1 MAIAADLLQF
11 DALGPGK
18 PYRARTRAAINEV
31 SGKPVG
37 ELSLVPP
44 LFINRAITQLR
55 AAEPLPLDERLV
67 ALVEAGERFHHDTVD
82 GLDPAE
88 YAAVTSRVTGL
99 PIQAVRAASA
109 RLVESTAA
117 LPKAVTSARPRGATV
132 DWRDPAIREGSALW
146 SRCGEVFAVH
156 AAGNHPGVHAE
167 WLEAL
172 ALGYRVAVRPSRR
185 DPLTPHRLVACLRA
199 AGFADAHVVLL
210 PTEHHDA
217 DALLRAADLSMVY
230 GGEEVVSRYRR
241 EPTVRVMGPG
251 RAKILVAADSDWT
264 AHLDTIVDSVAFEGG
279 VGCVNATAIFVEGD
293 PAPLAQAL
301 TDRLSELPNLPPD
314 DDRARLPVWPQ
325 ADAERLAASL
335 RQSAAGA
342 HAWLGG
348 DGVAHDL
355 GDGSAVLR
363 PAVYELDSAG
373 AAQVRHELPF
383 PCVWVAPWRREL
395 GTETLGDT
403 LVLTAL
409 THDPS
414 LIDSLAAEPTIA
426 NLYVG
431 AFPTCWSQPHLP
443 HDGYLADFLMRSKAC
458 VRGYDLPANRHA

>member
-1 MAIAADLLQF
+1 MSTADDLLQF
-11 DALGPGK
+11 DALGPSGS
-18 PYRARTRAAINEV
+18 YRARKRAAISEV
-31 SGKPVG
+31 SGRPVG
-37 ELSLVPP
+37 ELSLVPS
-44 LFINRAITQLR
+44 LFIDRAITQLR
-55 AAEPLPLDERLV
+55 AAEPLAADKRLV
-67 ALVEAGERFHHDTVD
+67 ALAQAGERFHQDTVD
-82 GLDPAE
+82 GLSPAD
-88 YAAVTSRVTGL
+88 YQAVTSRVTGL
-99 PIQAVRAASA
+99 PLQAVRSASA
-109 RLVESTAA
+109 RLAESTAA
-117 LPKAVTSARPRGATV
+117 LGNTVACARPSGATG
-132 DWRDPAIREGSALW
+132 DWRDPAVRGGRALW
-146 SRCGEVFAVH
+146 SRRGEVFAVH

-185 DPLTPHRLVACLRA
+185 DPLTPHRLISCLRA

-210 PTEHHDA
+210 PTEHDAA

-230 GGEEVVSRYRR
+230 GGEQIVSRYRR
-241 EPTVRVMGPG
+241 EPAVRVMGPG

-264 AHLDTIVDSVAFEGG
+264 THLDTIVDSVAFEGG
-279 VGCVNATAIFVEGD
+279 VGCVNATAVLVEGN
-293 PAPLAQAL
+293 PAPLASAL
-301 TDRLSELPNLPPD
+301 ADRLSELPSLPPD
-314 DDRARLPVWPQ
+314 DERARLPVWPQ

-335 RQSAAGA
+335 LQSAAGA

-373 AAQVRHELPF
+373 AEQVRHELPF

-395 GTETLGDT
+395 GTEPLSDT

-414 LIDSLAAEPTIA
+414 LIDSLAADPTIA
-426 NLYVG
+426 NLHVG
-431 AFPTCWSQPHLP
+431 AFPTFWSQPHLP
-443 HDGYLADFLMRSKAC
+443 HDGYLADFLMRSKTC
-458 VRGYDLPANRHA
+458 VRDYDLDSPA